1 MNILDRIFV
10 GEVIQDFGIIEDE
23 SLGIGRMRKSA
34 LLAKKKGKIRFVIK
48 TSAVAFLAA
57 SVNYTEF
64 DLENAF
70 KIRQSIDQSES
81 IVKGLPYSENFS
93 AKGISKELPMS
104 VVFSVLV
111 TFILGGLIIWWLNHS
126 VWVLLATL
134 GLFLILMNAFQ
145 DFHRYEEAA
154 DWQTILPGLL
164 AVLGLFLGIAKFIL
178 MNFV

>member
-10 GEVIQDFGIIEDE
+10 GEVMQDFGIIEDE

-34 LLAKKKGKIRFVIK
+34 LLVKKKGKIRFVIK

-64 DLENAF
+64 DLENAY

-93 AKGISKELPMS
+93 ANGISKELPIS

-111 TFILGGLIIWWLNHS
+111 TFVLGGLIIWWLNNS

-134 GLFLILMNAFQ
+134 GLFLILMNAFR
-145 DFHRYEEAA
+145 DFHRYEEAT
-154 DWQTILPGLL
+154 DWQMFLPGLL
-164 AVLGLFLGIAKFIL
+164 AVLSLFLGIGKFIF

>member
-1 MNILDRIFV
+1 MNILDRLFV
-10 GEVIQDFGIIEDE
+10 GEVIQDFGIIEEE
-23 SLGIGRMRKSA
+23 SLGIGEMRKSA
-34 LLAKKKGKIRFVIK
+34 LLTKKKGKIRFVIK

-64 DLENAF
+64 DLENAY

-93 AKGISKELPMS
+93 ASGIAKELPIS
-104 VVFSVLV
+104 AILSVLV
-111 TFILGGLIIWWLNHS
+111 TFVLGGLIIWWLSNS

-134 GLFLILMNAFQ
+134 ASFLLQMNAFR
-145 DFHRYEEAA
+145 DFHRYEEAT
-154 DWQTILPGLL
+154 DWQTMFPGLL
-164 AVLGLFLGIAKFIL
+164 AVLSLFLGLGKFVL

>member
-10 GEVIQDFGIIEDE
+10 GEVIQDFGIIEDQ

-64 DLENAF
+64 DLENAY

-93 AKGISKELPMS
+93 TNGISKELPLS
-104 VVFSVLV
+104 SILSVLV
-111 TFILGGLIIWWLNHS
+111 TFLLGGLIIWWLNNS

-134 GLFLILMNAFQ
+134 ALFLLQMNAFQ
-145 DFHRYEEAA
+145 DFHRYEEAT
-154 DWQTILPGLL
+154 DWQTILPGVL
-164 AVLGLFLGIAKFIL
+164 AVLSLFLGIGKFVL

>member
-1 MNILDRIFV
+1 MNIFDRMFV
-10 GEVIQDFGIIEDE
+10 GEVIQDFGIIEDQ

-34 LLAKKKGKIRFVIK
+34 LLTKKNGKIRFVIK
-48 TSAVAFLAA
+48 TSTIAFLAA

-64 DLENAF
+64 NLENAY

-81 IVKGLPYSENFS
+81 ILKGLPYSEGFS
-93 AKGISKELPMS
+93 AAGISKELPIS

-111 TFILGGLIIWWLNHS
+111 TFVIGGLIIWWLNNS

-134 GLFLILMNAFQ
+134 GLFLILMNAFR

-154 DWQTILPGLL
+154 DWQTFLPGLL
-164 AVLGLFLGIAKFIL
+164 AVLSLFLGIGKFIF